1 MALAATAAACAT
13 GSGPA
18 PVAAPSRIP
27 TPATPPDPVPALAPE
42 TETPAAGDF
51 TESAAE
57 SASIDEVAALPLGEA
72 PPSPEAL
79 ARAAATVAAEI
90 SDLPIELNQ
99 AVLSCIDLYEGRLRD
114 WFLEALSRG
123 QSYLPHMREVFA
135 EEGIPRDL
143 AYVAMVE
150 SAFKTSAA
158 SRARARGV
166 WQFIP
171 ATGKRYGL
179 EVDWWVDERSDP
191 EKATRAAA
199 RYLKELRGLFG
210 DWNLALAAYNAGE
223 GKVLRAMTRYQTSDY
238 WKLRETRG
246 LRRETKNYVPLIHAA
261 IVLAKAPERYGFT
274 VTPPDVTGFESV
286 PIEGAVDLRVI
297 AECAGEPVD
306 DVRALNP
313 ELRRLATPAD
323 RTFALRVPAGR
334 GATVTECVAKL
345 PPEKRVAFRKHVVRQ
360 GQTLAGIA
368 RANGVSARE
377 IAEANGLSRAG
388 RLRPGTELIVPV
400 PAAPRATATH
410 QAAAVVSP
418 DGPVLYRIQPGD
430 TLASIAAR
438 HGTTVR
444 ELQVWN
450 GLRSSRIAAGDVLT
464 IRTGNRRDRRPAVV
478 NRTSGDRPAL

>member
-123 QSYLPHMREVFA
+123 QSYLPHMRE
-135 EEGIPRDL
+135 
-143 AYVAMVE
+143 
-150 SAFKTSAA
+150 
-158 SRARARGV
+158 
-166 WQFIP
+166 
-171 ATGKRYGL
+171 
-179 EVDWWVDERSDP
+179 
-191 EKATRAAA
+191 
-199 RYLKELRGLFG
+199 
-210 DWNLALAAYNAGE
+210 
-223 GKVLRAMTRYQTSDY
+223 
-238 WKLRETRG
+238 
-246 LRRETKNYVPLIHAA
+246 VPLIHAA